1 MITHRFLQLLY
12 EFAQVAG
19 EAGTKETIQKNWA
32 KLCGKL
38 HEVEV
43 NGVPSLADDLA
54 ALEKI
59 TKGIHHKPPANKAIE
74 VTPVSSAKNA
84 YVVIVVA

>member
-1 MITHRFLQLLY
+1 M
-12 EFAQVAG
+12 
-19 EAGTKETIQKNWA
+19 
-32 KLCGKL
+32 
-38 HEVEV
+38 
-43 NGVPSLADDLA
+43 PSLADDLA
-54 ALEKI
+54 VLEKI